1 MRIRTLLSLFTL
13 LLILPAFAHAD
24 SLSYTGSLDPN
35 NPNDVYLATFTL
47 SSATELVVQS
57 WGYGGSSGAPG
68 GTNAAGTVIS
78 SGGFDTYL
86 SLFSGTGPT
95 ATFVASNDDGGCGPA
110 SPDPAS
116 GGYCEDSRLD
126 IADLAAG
133 SYTIALTLPDNYS
146 IAENYG
152 YGDLGDGFINLQ
164 GSYYDDATGEVRT
177 SNFAF
182 DITADGLSGTTPP
195 PSSVPEPSSI
205 ALLGTGL
212 ALTAGHLRRRF
223 TSTPR

>member
-1 MRIRTLLSLFTL
+1 MPLRTPMSFLSL
-13 LLILPAFAHAD
+13 LLILSGLAYAD
-24 SLSYTGSLDPN
+24 SLSFTGSLDPN
-35 NPNDVYLATFTL
+35 NPNDVYLDTFTL
-47 SSATELVVQS
+47 SSASNLIVQS

-68 GTNAAGTVIS
+68 GTNAAGTVIP

-86 SLFSGTGPT
+86 SLFSGTGAT

-126 IADLAAG
+126 LTDLTVG

-152 YGDLGDGFINLQ
+152 YGDLGDGFTNLQ

-177 SNFAF
+177 SDFAF
-182 DITADGLSGTTPP
+182 DITADGLSSSTPP
-195 PSSVPEPSSI
+195 TSPTPEPSSI
-205 ALLGTGL
+205 ALLATGITL
-212 ALTAGHLRRRF
+212 AAAKMRRHRAKA
-223 TSTPR
+223 

>member
-1 MRIRTLLSLFTL
+1 MRIRALLPLLSLLLTL
-13 LLILPAFAHAD
+13 PTLVYAD
-24 SLSYTGSLDPN
+24 SLSFTGSLDPN
-35 NPNDVYLATFTL
+35 NPNDVYLATITL
-47 SSATELVVQS
+47 SSASDLIVQS

-68 GTNAAGTVIS
+68 GTNAAGTVIT

-126 IADLAAG
+126 LTDLAAG
-133 SYTIALTLPDNYS
+133 SYTIALTLPFNYS

-177 SNFAF
+177 PNFAF
-182 DITADGLSGTTPP
+182 DVTADGLTSTTTT
-195 PSSVPEPSSI
+195 SATPEPSSI
-205 ALLGTGL
+205 ALLATGITL
-212 ALTAGHLRRRF
+212 AAEHLRRRF
-223 TSTPR
+223 NSTR

>member
-1 MRIRTLLSLFTL
+1 MRLRTPLSLFPL
-13 LLILPAFAHAD
+13 LLILSGVAYAD
-24 SLSYTGSLDPN
+24 SLSFTGSLDPN

-47 SSATELVVQS
+47 SSSSDLIVQS

-68 GTNAAGTVIS
+68 GTNAAGTVIPP
-78 SGGFDTYL
+78 GGFDTYL
-86 SLFSGTGPT
+86 SLFNGTGST
-95 ATFVASNDDGGCGPA
+95 ATFVASNDDGGCVPA

-126 IADLAAG
+126 LTDLAAG

-164 GSYYDDATGEVRT
+164 GSYYDYATGEVR
-177 SNFAF
+177 SSDFAF
-182 DITADGLSGTTPP
+182 DITADGLSSSTPP
-195 PSSVPEPSSI
+195 TSATPEPSSI

-212 ALTAGHLRRRF
+212 ALAAGHLRRRF
-223 TSTPR
+223 ISTAR

>member
-1 MRIRTLLSLFTL
+1 MYSRTLLLLFL
-13 LLILPAFAHAD
+13 LSSGLCHAD
-24 SLSYTGSLDPN
+24 TLSFTGSLDPN
-35 NPNDVYLATFTL
+35 NPNDVYLPTFTHAP
-47 SSATELVVQS
+47 SSDVFIQS
-57 WGYGGSSGAPG
+57 WGYVGSAGAPG

-78 SGGFDTYL
+78 SGGFDSYL

-126 IADLAAG
+126 ITDLAAG

-177 SNFAF
+177 SHFPF
-182 DITADGLSGTTPP
+182 DVTANGLTGTTPP
-195 PSSVPEPSSI
+195 PPTVPEPSSI

-212 ALTAGHLRRRF
+212 ALTAAHLRRRF
-223 TSTPR
+223 SSTPR

>member
-1 MRIRTLLSLFTL
+1 MPLRTPMSFLSL
-13 LLILPAFAHAD
+13 LLILSGLAYAD
-24 SLSYTGSLDPN
+24 SLSFTGSLDPN

-47 SSATELVVQS
+47 SSASNLIVQS

-68 GTNAAGTVIS
+68 GTNAAGTVIP

-86 SLFSGTGPT
+86 SLFSGTGAT

-126 IADLAAG
+126 LTDLTVG

-152 YGDLGDGFINLQ
+152 YGDLGDGFTNLQ

-177 SNFAF
+177 SDFAF
-182 DITADGLSGTTPP
+182 DITADGLSSSTPP
-195 PSSVPEPSSI
+195 TSPTPEPSSI
-205 ALLGTGL
+205 ALLATGITL
-212 ALTAGHLRRRF
+212 AAAKMRRHRAKA
-223 TSTPR
+223 

>member
-1 MRIRTLLSLFTL
+1 MRLRTSLLLLSLFLTL
-13 LLILPAFAHAD
+13 SGLAYAD
-24 SLSYTGSLDPN
+24 SLSFTGSLDPN
-35 NPNDVYLATFTL
+35 NPNDIYLATFTL
-47 SSATELVVQS
+47 SSASDLIVQS

-68 GTNAAGTVIS
+68 GTNAAGTVIT

-86 SLFSGTGPT
+86 SLFSGTGAT

-126 IADLAAG
+126 LAGVAAG
-133 SYTIALTLPDNYS
+133 SYTIALTLPGNYS

-152 YGDLGDGFINLQ
+152 YGDLGDGFIDLQ
-164 GSYYDDATGEVRT
+164 GSYYDYATGEVRT

-182 DITADGLSGTTPP
+182 DVTADGLSSTAPP
-195 PSSVPEPSSI
+195 TSSTPEPSSI
-205 ALLGTGL
+205 VLLGTGISL
-212 ALTAGHLRRRF
+212 AAAKMRRQRA
-223 TSTPR
+223 RV